1 MEEHSTQQLFK
12 RWKKGAFLMK
22 VCEQLYTYLLKEKEE
37 SVEERFFYEW
47 ARLFRHKVSKDQQ
60 FQSLA
65 TNHQYHFLKQG
76 LEAWRSAPSI
86 KGRVMAMKL
95 ERVFGKVYVD
105 GMESIYQYSE
115 KEKQL
120 TKRLEKYQRAAL
132 K

>member
-1 MEEHSTQQLFK
+1 
-12 RWKKGAFLMK
+12 
-22 VCEQLYTYLLKEKEE
+22 
-37 SVEERFFYEW
+37 
-47 ARLFRHKVSKDQQ
+47 
-60 FQSLA
+60 
-65 TNHQYHFLKQG
+65 
-76 LEAWRSAPSI
+76 
-86 KGRVMAMKL
+86 MAMKL